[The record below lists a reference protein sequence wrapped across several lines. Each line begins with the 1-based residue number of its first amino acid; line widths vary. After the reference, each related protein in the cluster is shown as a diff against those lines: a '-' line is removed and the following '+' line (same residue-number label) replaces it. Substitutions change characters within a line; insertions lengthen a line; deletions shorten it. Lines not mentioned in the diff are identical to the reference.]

1 MTYKQYFEDWDYL
14 FSKIGVA
21 NDMTGGYVDSQ
32 DLDVLL
38 ESPSKATAKGC
49 LSRQIDYWFQS
60 GIEYS
65 NEHKGKSIY
74 DLVEEFPKINDIAE
88 RHGHE
93 LSDCH
98 NPFTRTN

>member
-14 FSKIGVA
+14 FNKIDVA
-21 NDMTGGYVDSQ
+21 DDMTGGYVDSQ

-38 ESPSKATAKGC
+38 KSPSKATAKNC
-49 LSRQIDYWFQS
+49 LSRQIDYWFQA
-60 GIEYS
+60 GIQYS
-65 NEHKGKSIY
+65 KEHKGKSIY

-98 NPFTRTN
+98 SPFTRTN